1 MNKISIN
8 EKQTTQT
15 GTSENKSRN
24 EMFNLLKTRLNNR
37 RGLGHPRGNRRECDE
52 CIRYK
57 YRELKRW
64 WNLLS
69 GSSITQKQ
77 RKQQFKN

>member
-24 EMFNLLKTRLNNR
+24 EMFNILNILKTRLNN
-37 RGLGHPRGNRRECDE
+37 GN
-52 CIRYK
+52 
-57 YRELKRW
+57 
-64 WNLLS
+64 
-69 GSSITQKQ
+69 
-77 RKQQFKN
+77 